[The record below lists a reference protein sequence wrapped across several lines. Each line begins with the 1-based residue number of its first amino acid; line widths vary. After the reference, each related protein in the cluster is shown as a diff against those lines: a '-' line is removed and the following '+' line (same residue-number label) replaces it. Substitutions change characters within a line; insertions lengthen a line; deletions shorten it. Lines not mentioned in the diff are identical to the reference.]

1 MDIYYIPQNKKK
13 MWEIQ
18 VEFSNHCQMRWMDRK
33 VPSRAINTMVGR
45 VINFCFSKKRSLKKR
60 IVVRNFRRKCSLVA
74 AMTKYDEKNL
84 KIGILVVTVLRAIM
98 RVSEGETIIDIMT
111 DGREKVYENKN
122 ENRKR
127 QMENKME
134 YDEPCSG
141 TLHGEENSREC
152 N

>member
-33 VPSRAINTMVGR
+33 VPSKAINTMVGR

-60 IVVRNFRRKCSLVA
+60 IVVRNFKRRCSLVA

-84 KIGILVVTVLRAIM
+84 KIGILIVTVLRAIM
-98 RVSEGETIIDIMT
+98 RVSEGETIIDIMN

-122 ENRKR
+122 ESRERK
-127 QMENKME
+127 MENQMVNDK
-134 YDEPCSG
+134 PCSR
-141 TLHGEENSREC
+141 TLHGEKNS
-152 N
+152 